1 MKFDEAS
8 KALLGSWVRAFVA
21 GSVALAMTGNYELN
35 DLWRAGLA
43 AVLPVIYNW
52 ANSKDGRYG
61 RGHLED

>member
-1 MKFDEAS
+1 MSLS
-8 KALLGSWVRAFVA
+8 KSTQALLGSWVRAFVA
-21 GSVALAMTGNYELN
+21 GSAALAMTGNYELN

-43 AVLPVIYNW
+43 AVLPVVYNW